1 MDINNF
7 SDIEELINR
16 KVNSTMNYVNI
27 AMDKM
32 NNAEDIFNDVISG
45 VKDKTEV
52 FGEKINNIKEERIR
66 KQTNITTAEA
76 YINKKP
82 KGRFKGV
89 FLGVTGVLGIVTSL
103 ILIVLIAFLS
113 SIISIKELTGLCV
126 LVGILLISN
135 IISVFRGKS
144 IRKRLHRFKQYVE
157 CINNK
162 HYCEIKKLSDSIY
175 KSNKFVIKDIKKM
188 TSLGMFKEAHI
199 DNDNSYLILGNKVY
213 EEYLLM
219 QESYNNRK
227 KEEERAKEEAQKEEV
242 DDDTIVKTEL
252 DIVIEAGEK
261 YIEEIKYANIYIQEE
276 NMTAKLNKLEGI
288 LREIFKTIRKNPE
301 KVAGVRKVINHYLPI
316 TSKLVN
322 SYKDLNN
329 QSIVGE
335 NIKKAK
341 TEIEESID
349 LINNAFE
356 RLLDDLFEE
365 VAMDISS
372 DISVLKT
379 LFAQEGLTEEDFKK
393 N

>member
-16 KVNSTMNYVNI
+16 KVNSAMSCVNM

-32 NNAEDIFNDVISG
+32 SNAENILNDVVSS

-52 FGEKINNIKEERIR
+52 IGEKINNIKEEAIAKRNNTSTAA
-66 KQTNITTAEA
+66 KYIT
-76 YINKKP
+76 KKP
-82 KGRFKGV
+82 KGRVKGV
-89 FLGVTGVLGIVTSL
+89 FLSVTGKLGVGVGL
-103 ILIVLIAFLS
+103 ILLLIGFLVSSITATKVLYIIGGLFVVTN
-113 SIISIKELTGLCV
+113 IISILRG
-126 LVGILLISN
+126 N
-135 IISVFRGKS
+135 IIRARIRRFR
-144 IRKRLHRFKQYVE
+144 RYVE
-157 CINNK
+157 YINNK
-162 HYCEIKKLSDSIY
+162 HYCEIKKLSEGVD
-175 KSNKFVIKDIKKM
+175 KSRNFVIKDLRKM
-188 TSLGMFKEAHI
+188 IDLEMFKEAHI
-199 DNDNSYLILGNKVY
+199 DSDNSYLILGNKIY

-219 QESYNNRK
+219 KESYNNRK
-227 KEEERAKEEAQKEEV
+227 SEEKRANEEAKKEEV
-242 DDDTIVKTEL
+242 NDDTIVKSEL
-252 DIVIEAGEK
+252 DMVIEAGEK

-288 LREIFKTIRKNPE
+288 LREIFITIRKNPE
-301 KVAGVRKVINHYLPI
+301 KVNDVRKVINHYLPI

>member
-16 KVNSTMNYVNI
+16 KINSTMNYVNM
-27 AMDKM
+27 AMNKV

-52 FGEKINNIKEERIR
+52 FENKINNIREEKIV
-66 KQTNITTAEA
+66 KKTNMTTAEA

-82 KGRFKGV
+82 QGRFKGI
-89 FLGVTGVLGIVTSL
+89 LLSIAGVIGIVISL
-103 ILIVLIAFLS
+103 MLMLSVSIISTIINIDVSALNIILIVLILFN
-113 SIISIKELTGLCV
+113 IV
-126 LVGILLISN
+126 NIL
-135 IISVFRGKS
+135 RGSS
-144 IRKRLHRFKQYVE
+144 IRKRIKRFKKYVE

-162 HYCEIKKLSDSIY
+162 HYCEINRLSEEICR
-175 KSNKFVIKDIKKM
+175 SNKFVIKDIKKM
-188 TSLGMFKEAHI
+188 ILLGMFKEAHI
-199 DNDNSYLILGNKVY
+199 DVDNSYLILGNKVY

-227 KEEERAKEEAQKEEV
+227 NEEETEEDNEKVFNEDNIE
-242 DDDTIVKTEL
+242 KTEI
-252 DIVIEAGEK
+252 DMVIEAGEK

-276 NMTAKLNKLEGI
+276 NMTLKLNKLEGI
-288 LREIFKTIRKNPE
+288 LKEIFKTIRKNPE
-301 KVAGVRKVINHYLPI
+301 KVNGVRKVINHYLPI

-393 N
+393 NK

>member
-89 FLGVTGVLGIVTSL
+89 FLSITGVLGIVISL
-103 ILIVLIAFLS
+103 ILMLVVSFIS
-113 SIISIKELTGLCV
+113 SILNMNGNVLYV
-126 LVGILLISN
+126 LVTILLIIN
-135 IISVFRGKS
+135 TISIFRGNS
-144 IRKRLHRFKQYVE
+144 IRRRIDRFKQYVE

-227 KEEERAKEEAQKEEV
+227 KEEERAKEEAQKEEFN
-242 DDDTIVKTEL
+242 DDTIVKTEL